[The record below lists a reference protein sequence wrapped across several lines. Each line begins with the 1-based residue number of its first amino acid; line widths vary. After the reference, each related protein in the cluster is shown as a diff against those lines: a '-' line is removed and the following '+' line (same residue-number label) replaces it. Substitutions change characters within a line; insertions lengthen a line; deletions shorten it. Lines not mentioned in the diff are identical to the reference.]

1 MRFWTIYAIGWETN
15 KNDSTYDHDYPVCL
29 LFIYQDCF
37 RKFLRKNMNERI
49 FEGKSGEKIIKISSR
64 DLDINSIAR

>member
-1 MRFWTIYAIGWETN
+1 
-15 KNDSTYDHDYPVCL
+15 
-29 LFIYQDCF
+29 
-37 RKFLRKNMNERI
+37 MNERI